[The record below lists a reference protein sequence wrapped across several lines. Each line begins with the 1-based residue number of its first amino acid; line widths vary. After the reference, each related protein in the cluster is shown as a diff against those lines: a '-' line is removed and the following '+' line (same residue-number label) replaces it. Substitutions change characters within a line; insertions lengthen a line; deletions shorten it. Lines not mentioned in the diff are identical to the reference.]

1 MVDYCQTMVAS
12 SKSIESFCVPLV
24 TFSGK
29 FNRIIVDRKSFNR
42 PWVIQSFN
50 RLFRS
55 HSRALFTW
63 QSNAGNQR
71 DVHIRFVRTEI
82 MECVIDFAYASS
94 CQINDA
100 IVIELLATA
109 EYFGFMELIDQCA
122 HYIAN
127 SLTPSNCVS
136 LMAKTR
142 FDCNHNHS
150 HFSIWWISGDF
161 NILLCLRPIPQTIRV
176 RTWNPK

>member
-1 MVDYCQTMVAS
+1 MVEC

-24 TFSGK
+24 PFSGK
-29 FNRIIVDRKSFNR
+29 FNQIIVNQKPFYRLHIFNIR
-42 PWVIQSFN
+42 FDCN
-50 RLFRS
+50 F
-55 HSRALFTW
+55 RALFTC
-63 QSNAGNQR
+63 QFNAENRQR

-100 IVIELLATA
+100 NIIELLATA
-109 EYFGFMELIDQCA
+109 EYFGFVKLIDQCA

-127 SLTPSNCVS
+127 SLTPTNCVS

-142 FDCNHNHS
+142 FDCSHYHN
-150 HFSIWWISGDF
+150 HFSIY
-161 NILLCLRPIPQTIRV
+161 
-176 RTWNPK
+176 